1 MKGKLRS
8 SSLLFYA
15 LAAVM
20 IVISMVSFVNALTW
34 INRPFSGF
42 LLYDFPSVGSMNL
55 SDWPGRQAG
64 LKALDRLLT
73 VDGRPVFKG
82 RDLVEFMRDKKQGA
96 AVKYVLE
103 TKTKTRTVDLPVIN
117 FGFRE
122 FVLVFFLTFLGGL
135 AVLFLGCAV
144 YILKP
149 NVSTSWVFFLF
160 CFFLSLYMITSFEIQ
175 STYYFVNIHYLALC
189 LMSAVLFH
197 LGLVFPEKKKI
208 VSRLPAL
215 EYLIYVP
222 AIFLGVGYQIYL
234 FNFEKVAALDL
245 KWWIPDYG
253 TLVSFNR
260 SFTLFCVFGMIAA
273 VFHSMIASST
283 ILGRRRSRLILLG
296 LTLAFAPSVTLMAL
310 VFYLKI
316 NFPWNFLVF
325 FVLFFPASIAYSI
338 VKHNLFDADIIIK
351 RTVGYVVVSGIVVGA
366 YVIVS
371 VVINVFL
378 EKYQL
383 SQSKVFPIVFT
394 LCVILVFNPLRDRIQ
409 ALVDRIFFRKAY
421 DYGEI
426 IDKISGAMTSL
437 LDKGQIIKRLVST
450 FMEDMFIDTSSVML
464 LNPAASEYR
473 VLLAEGDR
481 KQDIENLILKS
492 EDPLIK
498 IIEEEKHEITKFD
511 VLESPKYR
519 SVSQICAA
527 TFDVL
532 GASLMV
538 PLVYQEKVIGLF
550 TLGEM
555 KSGKFYNSQD
565 IDLLNTI
572 SNQGAVAIENA
583 RLFEENL
590 EKQRMEEELAIAHEL
605 QTSMLPATCPQLK
618 GFEIAALSNSARE
631 VGGDFYDFIEIDSD
645 RLGLVIGDVTG
656 KSVSGALVMS
666 SSRSVFRML
675 SEEKPSVGEN
685 MVRAN
690 RRIKKD
696 IKSGMFVALLYA
708 VLNANDKS
716 LCLCSAGQTQPVYRS
731 AKTGMTSLLETKGD
745 TFPLG
750 ILDEAQYEETQLD
763 LGAGD
768 KIIFYTDGIV
778 EAMNKDEELFGF
790 EQLLH
795 IVKESQSSTAESM
808 LDEIMKR
815 VKDFTGDA
823 PQHDDLT
830 VIVLNVVG

>member
-1 MKGKLRS
+1 MTGKLRTS
-8 SSLLFYA
+8 KFLFYG
-15 LAAVM
+15 LAAIMVVVS
-20 IVISMVSFVNALTW
+20 IVSFVNALTW

-42 LLYDFPSVGSMNL
+42 LLYDFPLVGSMNL

-64 LKALDRLLT
+64 MKALDRIVT
-73 VDGRPVFKG
+73 VDGHPVYKG
-82 RDLVEFMRDKKQGA
+82 RDLVELLEEKRQGTT
-96 AVKYVLE
+96 VDYVLE
-103 TKTKTRTVDLPVIN
+103 TKVKTRTVKLPVIN
-117 FGFRE
+117 FGFIE
-122 FVLVFFLTFLGGL
+122 FILVFFLTFLGGL
-135 AVLFLGCAV
+135 AVLSLGCTV

-160 CFFLSLYMITSFEIQ
+160 CFFLSLYMVTSFEIQ

-189 LMSAVLFH
+189 LMSALLFH

-208 VSRLPAL
+208 VIRLPAL
-215 EYLIYVP
+215 EYLIYLP
-222 AIFLGVGYQIYL
+222 AIILVVGYQIYL
-234 FNFEKVAALDL
+234 FNFEKVLALDL
-245 KWWIPDYG
+245 KWWIPDYRS
-253 TLVSFNR
+253 LVSLNR
-260 SFTLFCVFGMIAA
+260 SFTLFCVFGMIGA
-273 VFHSMIASST
+273 VSHSMIASST

-296 LTLAFAPSVTLMAL
+296 LTLAFAPSVSLMAL

-351 RTVGYVVVSGIVVGA
+351 RTVGYVVVTGIVVGA
-366 YVIVS
+366 YVIAS
-371 VVINVFL
+371 IIINVFL

-409 ALVDRIFFRKAY
+409 GLVDRIFFRKAY

-426 IDKISGAMTSL
+426 IDTISGAMTSL

-464 LNPAASEYR
+464 LNPAAAEYR
-473 VLLAEGDR
+473 VLLAEGDS
-481 KQDIENLILKS
+481 KDAIENFILKR

-519 SVSQICAA
+519 HVSKICAA
-527 TFDVL
+527 TFDAL
-532 GASLMV
+532 KASLMV

-550 TLGEM
+550 SLGEM

-565 IDLLNTI
+565 IDLLTTI

-590 EKQRMEEELAIAHEL
+590 EKQRMEEELAIGREL
-605 QTSMLPATCPQLK
+605 QMSMLPASCPQMK
-618 GFEIAALSNSARE
+618 GFEIAAVSNSARE
-631 VGGDFYDFIEIDSD
+631 VGGDFYDFIEIDD
-645 RLGLVIGDVTG
+645 DILGLVIGDVTG

-666 SSRSVFRML
+666 SSRSIFRML

-696 IKSGMFVALLYA
+696 IKRGMFVALLYA

-716 LCLCSAGQTQPVYRS
+716 LGLCSAGQTQPVYRS
-731 AKTGMTSLLETKGD
+731 EKKGITSLLETKGD

-750 ILDEAQYEETQLD
+750 ILDEAQYEETRLN
-763 LGAGD
+763 LETGD

-778 EAMNKDEELFGF
+778 EAMNKDKELFGF
-790 EQLLH
+790 EQLLD
-795 IVKESQSSTAESM
+795 IVKESQSSTAESL
-808 LDEIMKR
+808 LDEIMNR
-815 VKDFTGDA
+815 VKDFTGDS
-823 PQHDDLT
+823 PQHDDIT